1 MKLDRVKV
9 ISEMA
14 RKHSTV
20 KELSKISGLSRV
32 TITNVRAGKD
42 CSTATAYAIARALEV
57 DVSELEES

>member
-57 DVSELEES
+57 DVSELEE